1 MGYLGNQLC
10 GAATE
15 TTLVSRNLSNYFLGD
30 IIKKKKIPKRKKFVR
45 YKKNYSNRKN
55 IQLTLESSMSS
66 SNTSSSSASLKTTS
80 PRFFR
85 LSKQEYY

>member
-30 IIKKKKIPKRKKFVR
+30 IIKKKNLQTQKVCKVYQKLQQRNEYLVNLGILNVVFKYVVVFRI
-45 YKKNYSNRKN
+45 S
-55 IQLTLESSMSS
+55 QDDLSS
-66 SNTSSSSASLKTTS
+66 
-80 PRFFR
+80 FF
-85 LSKQEYY
+85 QTF

>member
-30 IIKKKKIPKRKKFVR
+30 IIKKKNLQTQKVCKVYQKLQQRNEYLVILGILNVVFKYVVVFRI
-45 YKKNYSNRKN
+45 S
-55 IQLTLESSMSS
+55 QDDLSS
-66 SNTSSSSASLKTTS
+66 
-80 PRFFR
+80 FF
-85 LSKQEYY
+85 QTF